1 MIQIRDLTLRF
12 NSKLILDDVSLDI
25 PSSQWS
31 CIVGPNGAGKTSLL
45 RVLLGA
51 LPYAGSVVENNRE
64 IFKERTRKIAYIS
77 QTPSIPHGMKVLEYV
92 SLPLTLKGM
101 KDSEMIVEVLNQT
114 SLFGLHTSPLASLS
128 GGELQRALIARAL
141 IQDADTYLLD
151 EPTSALDLHHQVAMM
166 NVLESLLGHG
176 KTIISTMHD
185 LSLASMYAENL
196 IVMKSGKVVESG
208 KTNFVI
214 QSESL
219 KSAYDQK
226 ISVHTLENGRTVV
239 VADRNQHN

>member
-1 MIQIRDLTLRF
+1 
-12 NSKLILDDVSLDI
+12 
-25 PSSQWS
+25 
-31 CIVGPNGAGKTSLL
+31 
-45 RVLLGA
+45 LLGA
-51 LPYAGSVVENNRE
+51 LPYSGSVVENNKE

-77 QTPSIPHGMKVLEYV
+77 QTPSIPHGMKVLEYI
-92 SLPLTLKGM
+92 SLPLTLKGT
-101 KDSEMIVEVLNQT
+101 KDSEKVVEVLNQT
-114 SLFGLHTSPLASLS
+114 SLYGLHNSPLAALS

-166 NVLESLLGHG
+166 NVLESLLDQG

-185 LSLASMYAENL
+185 ISLASMYAENL
-196 IVMKSGKVVESG
+196 IVMKSGKVVETG

-219 KSAYDQK
+219 KLAYDQK

-239 VADRNQHN
+239 VADRNQRN

>member
-12 NSKLILDDVSLDI
+12 NSKLILDDLSLDI
-25 PSSQWS
+25 PTRQWS

-51 LPYAGSVVENNRE
+51 LPYAGSVVENNKE

-77 QTPSIPHGMKVLEYV
+77 QTPSIPHGMKVFEYV
-92 SLPLTLKGM
+92 SLPLTLRGLKN
-101 KDSEMIVEVLNQT
+101 SEMVLKVLNQT
-114 SLFGLHTSPLASLS
+114 SLYGLHNSPLASLS

-166 NVLESLLGHG
+166 NVLESLLSQG

-196 IVMKSGKVVESG
+196 IVMKSGKVVETG

-226 ISVHTLENGRTVV
+226 ISVHTLENGRTIV
-239 VADRNQHN
+239 VADRNQQN